1 MRLMTVQV
9 AAGGPAEPAVVVGDE
24 LLSLR
29 ALGHASVRGLIA
41 AGPDAWAAAGEAAA
55 AGAGALPPLGPV
67 AAVAAVL
74 PPVPDPPRNAFC
86 VGTNYRA
93 HIDELDRTDGSG
105 APTGAPVVF
114 TKPWTSLVGSGATV
128 PLHPG
133 VTDFVD
139 WEAEFVAVIGTPALT
154 VERDEALA
162 HVFGYMLGNDVTARD
177 LQKPDGKPTQW
188 FKGKSLDGFAPTGPV
203 LVTADEV
210 GDPAG
215 LRAELAVNGTV
226 RQRLDAADM
235 IHDVPA
241 IVAHLSRGMRLL
253 PGDLVFTG
261 TAAGVGAGHEPPI
274 SLHDGDVVEITSARL
289 GTLRNPF
296 ADHVP
301 VRVGP

>member
-1 MRLMTVQV
+1 MRVMTVQV
-9 AAGGPAEPAVVVGDE
+9 AAGGPAEPAVLVGDD
-24 LLSLR
+24 LASLR
-29 ALGHASVRGLIA
+29 ALGHGSVRALIA

-55 AGAGALPPLGPV
+55 AGTLPGLGRV
-67 AAVAAVL
+67 DAVAAVL

-93 HIDELDRTDGSG
+93 HIDELDRSDGSG
-105 APTGAPVVF
+105 VATGAPVVF
-114 TKPWTSLVGSGATV
+114 TKPWTSLVGHGATV

-139 WEAEFVAVIGTPALT
+139 WEAEFVAVVGTPALT
-154 VERDEALA
+154 VGRGEALA

-177 LQKPDGKPTQW
+177 LQKPGGKATQW

-215 LRAELAVNGTV
+215 LRAELTVNGTV
-226 RQRLDAADM
+226 HQRLDAADM

-261 TAAGVGAGHEPPI
+261 TAAGVGAGQDPPV
-274 SLHDGDVVEITSARL
+274 SLHDGDVVEITSPQL

-296 ADHVP
+296 ADRAA